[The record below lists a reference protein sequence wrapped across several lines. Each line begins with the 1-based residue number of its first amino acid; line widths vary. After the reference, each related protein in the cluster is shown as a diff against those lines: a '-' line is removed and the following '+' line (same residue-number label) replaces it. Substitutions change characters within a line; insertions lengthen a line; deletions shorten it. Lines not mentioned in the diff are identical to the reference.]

1 MKIFKKTLLSLLA
14 CTMLANFIAC
24 SDGDDGSSSGS
35 SSSLPK
41 SVGSDP
47 FKGKEFKEDY
57 WLSAMASTY
66 KFGTDGKVEV
76 VGYSGNSTTTYK
88 YSYNAEKS
96 LLYRVRTE
104 WYGKSYDDYIAAMK
118 TKFTY
123 TKAELESLKKKNTS
137 LPIVEYY
144 TISESGDKLSLE
156 DYYDGDISKTLVEF
170 SGTKD
175 SKKIWLSGYELG
187 IDLYDAS
194 YLAVPVFSKGVM
206 TAKLYKAKKTN
217 SYGIIN
223 YSFTDEEAG
232 TVKANYTFPT
242 EGAKDEDNVTGTLT
256 FTEVPEALSESFAL
270 NEEFTLKF

>member
-104 WYGKSYDDYIAAMK
+104 WYGMSYDDYIAAMK

-123 TKAELESLKKKNTS
+123 TDAQIESLKKKNARF
-137 LPIVEYY
+137 PIVEYY

-170 SGTKD
+170 SGRKD
-175 SKKIWLSGYELG
+175 SKKIWLSGYELYIETDDG
-187 IDLYDAS
+187 CYVG
-194 YLAVPVFSKGVM
+194 VPSFSKGVM
-206 TAKLYKAKKTN
+206 TVKLYKAKTSLLGH
-217 SYGIIN
+217 SY
-223 YSFTDEEAG
+223 SEEEVG
-232 TVKANYTFPT
+232 TVKANYSFPT
-242 EGAKDEDNVTGTLT
+242 EGAKDDDDVTGTLT

-270 NEEFTLKF
+270 NEEFTLEF

>member
-47 FKGKEFKEDY
+47 FKGKEFKEDGY
-57 WLSAMASTY
+57 LADTY
-66 KFGTDGKVEV
+66 KFGTDGKVEK
-76 VGYSGNSTTTYK
+76 VGYLSNLTTTYK

-96 LLYRVRTE
+96 LLYRLQAD
-104 WYGKSYDDYIAAMK
+104 WHGLSYDDYIAAMK

-156 DYYDGDISKTLVEF
+156 EYYDGDISKTLVEF
-170 SGTKD
+170 SGSKD

-187 IDLYDAS
+187 IDLDDAS
-194 YLAVPVFSKGVM
+194 YLAVPSFSKGVM
-206 TAKLYKAKKTN
+206 TAKLYKAKKST
-217 SYGIIN
+217 SYFSTN

-232 TVKANYTFPT
+232 TVKANYSFPT

>member
-24 SDGDDGSSSGS
+24 SDGDEGSSSGS

-66 KFGTDGKVEV
+66 KFGTDGKVEEI
-76 VGYSGNSTTTYK
+76 GYSASSSTTYK

-96 LLYRVRTE
+96 LLYRLQAD
-104 WYGKSYDDYIAAMK
+104 WHGLSYDDYIAAMK

-123 TKAELESLKKKNTS
+123 TDAQIESGKKKNS
-137 LPIVEYY
+137 IPIVEYY

-156 DYYDGDISKTLVEF
+156 EYYDGDISKTLVEF
-170 SGTKD
+170 SGRKD
-175 SKKIWLSGYELG
+175 SKEIWLSGYELYIETDDG
-187 IDLYDAS
+187 RYVG
-194 YLAVPVFSKGVM
+194 VPSFSKGVM
-206 TAKLYKAKKTN
+206 TVKLYKAKK
-217 SYGIIN
+217 SLLGH
-223 YSFTDEEAG
+223 SFTDEEAG
-232 TVKANYTFPT
+232 TVKANYSFPT
-242 EGAKDEDNVTGTLT
+242 EGAKDDDDATGTLT